1 MGFSHEKFGFHSYR
15 ILMIE
20 FLAIILFLFPSLAWS
35 DEPHVS
41 QFSEAHSLSLREFC
55 DIYRSADERRYSD
68 SGRLMFTKCDKVS
81 PFHAVGKLVPEGENG
96 ENYQKLEYTSQSET
110 DWPFADVSIRSI
122 EKDWNFKDISFVLD
136 GTIFDLSEYVLGY
149 QKGFDQ
155 IELGYSG
162 STILIRLQET
172 SIHQVAITQNY
183 CEDGSVDYSV
193 SEVFS
198 WYPPFLEDS
207 YHKTIFKTPTC
218 I

>member
-1 MGFSHEKFGFHSYR
+1 
-15 ILMIE
+15 
-20 FLAIILFLFPSLAWS
+20 
-35 DEPHVS
+35 
-41 QFSEAHSLSLREFC
+41 
-55 DIYRSADERRYSD
+55 
-68 SGRLMFTKCDKVS
+68 MFTKCDKVS
-81 PFHAVGKLVPEGENG
+81 PFHAVGKLVAEGENG
-96 ENYQKLEYTSQSET
+96 ENYQKLEYRSQSEK
-110 DWPFADVSIRSI
+110 DWPFADISIQSI
-122 EKDWNFKDISFVLD
+122 VKDWNFKDISFLLD

-172 SIHQVAITQNY
+172 SIHQIAITQNY

-207 YHKTIFKTPTC
+207 YHKTIFKTPSC

>member
-1 MGFSHEKFGFHSYR
+1 LRH
-15 ILMIE
+15 
-20 FLAIILFLFPSLAWS
+20 
-35 DEPHVS
+35 
-41 QFSEAHSLSLREFC
+41 LSLV
-55 DIYRSADERRYSD
+55 A
-68 SGRLMFTKCDKVS
+68 
-81 PFHAVGKLVPEGENG
+81 EGENG
-96 ENYQKLEYTSQSET
+96 ENYQKLEYRSQSEK
-110 DWPFADVSIRSI
+110 DWPFADISIQSI
-122 EKDWNFKDISFVLD
+122 VKDWNFKDISFLLD

-172 SIHQVAITQNY
+172 SIHQIAITQNY

-207 YHKTIFKTPTC
+207 YHKTIFKTPSC